1 MCNHEMAPLTHTITT
16 RTTASIYIAP
26 FIGSWTTGIK
36 RCKSVTISTM
46 QTIKPADALCGN
58 PQRRFALRALFAVF
72 GLLFVLK

>member
-58 PQRRFALRALFAVF
+58 PQHRFALIAFF